1 MNAASTDRTG
11 PAGLPH
17 PGPAPSTPPVPGPV
31 APGGGAPYWSRPAED
46 LLRELGSSSSGL
58 TAAEAAARLRAHGRN
73 VLDASPRAG
82 ILRLFLRQ
90 FSNPLVLILVAAAIV
105 SALVRESTDSLII
118 LVVLL
123 GSAVLTLVQEYRA
136 TTAVAR
142 LRARIVLRS
151 RVVRDG
157 TQAEVAAEELVP
169 GDVVLLAAGTLVAA
183 DGMLLEARDLFVNQ
197 GVLTGESMP
206 VEKAPGA
213 APAAA
218 ALVERTGAA
227 FMGTSVRSG
236 SGRMVVA
243 ATGMATAYGGIASR
257 LSLRPPETEF
267 ERGIRR
273 FGYLLTRITL
283 LLVLVVF
290 AANVFLDRPPVDSL
304 LFAIALAVGISP
316 ELLPAIISVTLARGA
331 REMAGQGVIVR
342 RLNAIE
348 NFGSMD
354 VLCSDKTGTLT
365 EGKIRLHAALDPG
378 GAPSPEVLA
387 AAVANA
393 RLQTGMRNPLDE
405 ALLAAVPGAAVPG
418 KLDEIPYD
426 FVRRRVTVV
435 VEDGAGGRLL
445 TKGALA
451 QLLEVCT
458 EVREGTGAVPLDGER
473 SAALEARMAAWS
485 GQGFRVLGVATRR
498 VPRRERYGREA
509 ESGLTFEGFLLFADA
524 PREGVDRVLREL
536 RELGVAVK
544 VVTGDNRYVAR
555 HVAESV
561 GLDGAALLTGAE
573 LDAMPDEAVW
583 RRAGETSVFAEVDP
597 NQKERIILA
606 LRRTG
611 HVVGYLGDGINDAPA
626 LHAADVGISV
636 DGAADVARDTADLV
650 LLKHDLEVLMRGIRM
665 GRTTFANTLKY
676 VHITTSANFGNM
688 VSMAAASLFLPFLP
702 LLATQI
708 LLNNFLSDL
717 PALAIAGDRV
727 DEAWVRRPR
736 RWEIRP
742 IRRFMV
748 VFGLV
753 SSAFDLLTF
762 WLLLAVFA
770 AGPELFRTGWFVA
783 SLLTELAVIFVVR
796 TRGPLRRSP
805 PSPALAWIAAA
816 TALAAVALPFTRAG
830 SVFQLVPLPAPVLGG
845 ILLVTLGY
853 AAASEAAKRWFYRV
867 HEGRP

>member
-1 MNAASTDRTG
+1 MSSTSTDRSG
-11 PAGLPH
+11 PVGLPH
-17 PGPAPSTPPVPGPV
+17 PGLAPSTLPGPRP
-31 APGGGAPYWSRPAED
+31 ALPGGAPYWSRTPEE
-46 LLRELGSSSSGL
+46 LLRDLGSSASGL
-58 TAAEAAARLRAHGRN
+58 PAAEAAARLRAHGRN
-73 VLDASPRAG
+73 VLEASPRVG

-90 FSNPLVLILVAAAIV
+90 FSNPLVLILVAAATV
-105 SALVRESTDSLII
+105 AALARESTDSLII

-142 LRARIVLRS
+142 LRAMVVLRS
-151 RVVRDG
+151 RVVRG
-157 TQAEVAAEELVP
+157 GAETEVPAEELVP
-169 GDVVLLAAGTLVAA
+169 GDVVVLAAGTLVAA
-183 DGMLLEARDLFVNQ
+183 DGVVLEARDLFVNQ

-206 VEKAPGA
+206 VEKTPGA

-218 ALVERTGAA
+218 TVPERTGVL

-236 SGRMVVA
+236 SGRMLVV
-243 ATGMATAYGGIASR
+243 ATGMETAYGGIARR

-273 FGYLLTRITL
+273 FGYLLTRVTI
-283 LLVLVVF
+283 LLVLGVF
-290 AANVFLDRPPVDSL
+290 AANVFLHRPAVDSL

-365 EGKIRLHAALDPG
+365 EGKIRLHAALDAA

-405 ALLAAVPGAAVPG
+405 ALLAAVPGDARAPA

-435 VEDGAGGRLL
+435 VEDGEGGRLL

-458 EVREGTGAVPLDGER
+458 EVREGGGSVPLGPER

-485 GQGFRVLGVATRR
+485 GQGFRVLGVAARR
-498 VPRRERYGREA
+498 VPRRERYGRGE
-509 ESGLTFEGFLLFADA
+509 ESGMTFEGFLLFADA
-524 PREGVDRVLREL
+524 PKEGIERVLREL

-544 VVTGDNRYVAR
+544 VITGDNRYVAR
-555 HVAESV
+555 HVAERV
-561 GLDGAALLTGAE
+561 GLDGGGVLTGAE
-573 LDAMPDEAVW
+573 LDVMPDEAVW
-583 RRAGETSVFAEVDP
+583 RRAAETSVFAEVDP

-650 LLKHDLEVLMRGIRM
+650 LLKHDLEVLRRGIRM

-702 LLATQI
+702 LLATQV

-717 PALAIAGDRV
+717 PAVAIAGDRV

-742 IRRFMV
+742 IQRFMV

-753 SSAFDLLTF
+753 SSAFDFLTF
-762 WLLLAVFA
+762 GLLLFVFA
-770 AGPELFRTGWFVA
+770 AGAERFRTGWFVV
-783 SLLTELAVIFVVR
+783 SLLTELVVIFVVR
-796 TRGPLRRSP
+796 TRGPLFGSR

-816 TALAAVALPFTRAG
+816 TGAVAVALPFTRLG
-830 SVFQLVPLPAPVLGG
+830 EVFQLVPLPPA
-845 ILLVTLGY
+845 LLAGLLAVTLAY
-853 AAASEAAKRWFYRV
+853 AAATEAAKRWFYRQ
-867 HEGRP
+867 G